1 VTAAVRAV
9 VLIVRL
15 TPTPPTP
22 AGTVAGLKVQ
32 VEAAGNPLQVM
43 VAGPATVNG
52 FTVSE

>member
-9 VLIVRL
+9 VLIVRV

-32 VEAAGNPLQVM
+32 VEAVGSPLQLM
-43 VAGPATVNG
+43 VAGPATVKG
-52 FTVSE
+52 FTPSK